1 MDKVLIDIEV
11 INGIIKAYN
20 RTKNQTRIFGI
31 ILGTKKDTIY
41 HITDII
47 YGFIFEEGEDEKT
60 HKKNYVRL
68 NEDNL
73 NSILNSYSHKFHLFY
88 QQKMSEK
95 SSKEKDMSFRS
106 NDNLMIL
113 GGFATDKELFSDLH
127 NLYSTIQQINNNN
140 FKILN
145 SLILL
150 VDPNHKDNKI
160 LKYGIKTYIWEMK
173 SIKIK
178 TEVNRLLSFKQI
190 KNEVIENLN
199 TIHLLNN
206 IFNDKINP
214 ELKLYN
220 IELDKNEKKTT
231 NELLFSSEEKNK
243 ENINDKD
250 NDSEKTNLLYVKNKI
265 KQSLEYLDI
274 IEKFLGEKVN
284 KNTEGLEADNEAVIL
299 DKISNIISKLEPILD
314 NNEIIDIISKEA
326 NKNENINSLTQ
337 LLEVQLN
344 LSEKI
349 HRLISN

>member
-11 INGIIKAYN
+11 LNGIIKAYN

-31 ILGTKKDTIY
+31 ILGSKKDNIY
-41 HITDII
+41 HISDII

-60 HKKNYVRL
+60 QKKSYVRL

-73 NSILNSYSHKFHLFY
+73 NSILNSYSHKFNAIY
-88 QQKMSEK
+88 QQKLSEK
-95 SSKEKDMSFRS
+95 SSKEKDMGFVS

-127 NLYSTIQQINNNN
+127 SLYSTIQQINNKT

-150 VDPNHKDNKI
+150 VDPNHKDDKH
-160 LKYGIKTYIWEMK
+160 LKYGVKTYIWEIK

-178 TEVNRLLSFKQI
+178 TEVIRLLSFKQI
-190 KNEVIENLN
+190 ENEVTENLN
-199 TIHLLNN
+199 TIHLLNT
-206 IFNDKINP
+206 IFNERINP

-220 IELDKNEKKTT
+220 IDLDKNDKKTT
-231 NELLFSSEEKNK
+231 NELLFLNEEKKESINEK
-243 ENINDKD
+243 ENN
-250 NDSEKTNLLYVKNKI
+250 NLLYIKNKV
-265 KQSLEYLDI
+265 KQSLDYLDV
-274 IEKFLGEKVN
+274 IEKFLEEKVN
-284 KNTEGLEADNEAVIL
+284 KKSEGLEADNEAVIL
-299 DKISNIISKLEPILD
+299 DKISNILSKLEPILENKEMID
-314 NNEIIDIISKEA
+314 ILSNEIH
-326 NKNENINSLTQ
+326 KNDNINSLTQ

-349 HRLISN
+349 HRLIN